1 MRLDGHA
8 GRVAGAYEVA
18 ENLANLC
25 VTQPLLQLFRCMSR
39 FPETLS
45 TCKNNTN
52 TFFTTENLMNYL
64 KAVIAKLKQALSTL
78 SSVNEKFDEVKI
90 NQGMILSLLNESKT
104 TSNLK
109 DYEFKVFSQWG
120 EDGIIQHLIKS
131 IEIKNKTFIEFGV
144 GDFFESNCRFLL
156 MKDDWKGFVIDG
168 SKTNIQRLKNSYF
181 YWKHHIDAVDKFI
194 TKENIEDILATSGF
208 ENDLGILSVDLDGND
223 FFILESINNFNPRIL
238 ICEYNPVFGGSRKIT
253 IPYQAD
259 FFRTNTHHSNLYW
272 GASLAAMTYLA
283 DKKGY
288 SLVGAGTAGANAFYV
303 RNDLLNEKV
312 KVLSVEAAY
321 SPLNCRESRDENGN
335 LTFITGDKRLEVI
348 KGLPVYEVE
357 KKTIEQI

>member
-1 MRLDGHA
+1 
-8 GRVAGAYEVA
+8 
-18 ENLANLC
+18 
-25 VTQPLLQLFRCMSR
+25 
-39 FPETLS
+39 
-45 TCKNNTN
+45 
-52 TFFTTENLMNYL
+52 MNYL
-64 KAVIAKLKQALSTL
+64 KKAIAKLKQALSTI
-78 SSVNEKFDEVKI
+78 SKINERFDEVKI
-90 NQGMILSLLNESKT
+90 NQGIILSSLNESKA

-120 EDGIIQHLIKS
+120 EDGIIQHLTKS

-144 GDFFESNCRFLL
+144 EDFFESNCRFLL

-168 SKTNIQRLKNSYF
+168 SKSNIQRLKNSYF
-181 YWKHHIDAVDKFI
+181 YWKHHLDAVDKFI

-223 FFILESINNFNPRIL
+223 FYILEAINNFSPRIL

-259 FFRTNTHHSNLYW
+259 FYRSNTHHSNLYW

-288 SLVGAGTAGANAFYV
+288 SLVGTNTAGNNAFYV
-303 RNDLLNEKV
+303 RNDLLNDKV

-321 SPLNCRESRDENGN
+321 SPSNYRESRDEHGN
-335 LTFITGDKRLEVI
+335 LTFIPADKRLDVI

-357 KKTIEQI
+357 KKIIEKI